1 VSLEER
7 VARIEGILEQ
17 MDRRLNHIETE
28 LGELRRELNSRFLW
42 LLGVQISMWVTI
54 ILAILF
60 K

>member
-1 VSLEER
+1 V
-7 VARIEGILEQ
+7 
-17 MDRRLNHIETE
+17 NHIETE

-54 ILAILF
+54 MLAILF